1 MRGDLLT
8 REELARKLRVSP
20 RTINRYWAQRILP
33 RTRLGG
39 LVGTRPADFE
49 KAMEKRTQKAL

>member
-1 MRGDLLT
+1 MKADLLT
-8 REELARKLRVSP
+8 REELARKLRVSK

-39 LVGTRPADFE
+39 TVGTRPVDFE
-49 KAMEKRTQKAL
+49 KAMEKRTQQAL